1 MQKIVKRWTSLMLSV
16 LLAVSVCNW
25 NASAQG
31 IYDYPNTYDNTG
43 TESVDVVEIAKTQVG
58 YHEVAFCS
66 KYGIFRGN
74 ALGAWCNFFVH
85 WVLNE
90 AGIGKSRFPYTNAE
104 GYMSRRDNYSK
115 KYGIVYHKRD
125 GYTPIPGDI
134 FLTSGHMGIVIDSQH
149 IISGNDGNAVK
160 IKTIAELE
168 KYFGKITY
176 YLTPNY
182 QKHEVKI
189 DPAITRIIN
198 QDTDPRE
205 VPYEVGKVMAR
216 LKRNDKVT
224 LVAKFVNIY
233 GNTWYKADKGYW
245 IYGERLSEEKVSKI
259 SFAAQKSSN
268 RIMKKINEIITVP
281 APIMETVHGKTVI
294 PGPAP
299 KLDGYTFLGYSTKP
313 NAETPEYLIGQ
324 EIDVPLND
332 LNLYCVWKLERNT
345 MKLSS
350 NKVSLDLTDNIDA
363 SATVKAT
370 VEGYLD
376 VSKKEI
382 EVYSDNTNVVTVSA
396 TNNVFTNKLLKDTLT
411 ANINISAKT
420 PGNANIIVTV
430 KDLAGTPMVRQTI
443 IVNVDESYKVNF
455 YDGDTKATGTQTKY
469 FNKNLTLTDFIPEK
483 DEHIRFLGWSTSK
496 NSSVVSFG
504 PGDIYKD
511 NSSIDFYAVWVTDPF
526 IEPDFKDGVL
536 TITGKGN
543 MPSYPTGKTKWAQY
557 KDITKKIVIKSEA
570 NKEITSIG
578 SNAFA
583 GFKNVTE
590 IEIPNTVQYIG
601 SKAFNDTALSAVRI
615 PASIM
620 KIGNRAFGNCKNLV
634 YVQFETAS
642 AKARGIKGTRALS
655 DVEIGAFA
663 FENCVNLASVDL
675 PASVTELGTGAFTG
689 CSTLTEV
696 DLPDNLTSVEDS
708 VFFGCSSLTDV
719 EIPDTVTQIGDSAFN
734 GCTAL
739 PEIELPENLDTVGDQ
754 AFSGCAAIEEV
765 VIPDGIEDYGA
776 GIFANCSAL
785 TTVELPDDIEHIPD
799 AMFSGCTAMEA
810 IEIPDSVEVIG
821 SSAFRNCSALDDVE
835 ISENVTLISSDAFNG
850 CSAME
855 NIVIPSSVTEIG
867 DFAFSES
874 SLKTVE
880 LNEGLTTIGT
890 GAFAFC
896 EELEGIA
903 VPASVT
909 LIDDGAFMGCSA
921 MEEVELL
928 ESPMEIGDDA
938 FYGCSSLTNL
948 QLPESIVSLG
958 ENAFEGC
965 AASFTVACFSTS
977 SVYDQV
983 LDTCDHVDSIY
994 PVSGVSLNKST
1005 AAAFA
1010 GDTVQ
1015 LQAIV
1020 APANATDQSVVWTTN
1035 HPEIATVDENGLVS
1049 TTKGG
1054 TVVITATTNDNKLV
1068 AECEITVTVPVT
1080 GIDLSYHET
1089 TAYVGDSFNMG
1100 YSFEPTNPTSIGVS
1114 WTTTDP
1120 DVATVSES
1128 GEVTIV
1134 GVGSATITATTA
1146 DGGYTSSCVVNT
1158 EEYIDVEGVVL
1169 EQTELTLRVGDT
1181 EKINASVLPLNA
1193 TDPYI
1198 SYVVPEGAEEYI
1210 EMDEGGN
1217 ITALKV
1223 GTVAITVTAGGVEEK
1238 TCTVTILE
1246 EAYQVTWVVDGVET
1260 KVVYAPGAPIQ
1271 KPADPQKDGFDF
1283 KGWTPEIPDVMPKHD
1298 LTFTAVFE
1306 AVNPRTPGDVDES
1319 GTVTLR
1325 DAALISRYL
1334 AGGWDVTINT
1344 DNADVDGSNTVTLRD
1359 AALISRYLAGGWNV
1373 ELI

>member
-1 MQKIVKRWTSLMLSV
+1 MKKKVKRWTSLMLSV

-25 NASAQG
+25 NAGAQG
-31 IYDYPNTYDNTG
+31 INDYPNTYVNTG
-43 TESVDVVEIAKTQVG
+43 TESIDVVEIAKTQVG

-74 ALGAWCNFFVH
+74 AWAAWCNFFVQ

-90 AGIGKSRFPYTNAE
+90 AGMGKSRFPYTNAE

-134 FLTSGHMGIVIDSQH
+134 FLTSGHMGIVLDSQH

-168 KYFGKITY
+168 KYIGKIKY

-205 VPYEVGKVMAR
+205 APYEVCKVMAH

-224 LVAKFVNIY
+224 LVAKFVNVY

-245 IYGERLSEEKVSKI
+245 IYGERLSEEKVSQI

-281 APIMETVHGKTVI
+281 TPIVKTVYEKTVI

-313 NAETPEYLIGQ
+313 NAEKPEYLIGQ

-350 NKVSLDLTDNIDA
+350 NKVSLDLTDNIDS

-370 VEGYLD
+370 VEGFLD

-382 EVYSDNTNVVTVSA
+382 EVYSDNTKVVTVSA

-411 ANINISAKT
+411 ANINISAKA

-443 IVNVDESYKVNF
+443 IVNVDESYKVNY
-455 YDGDTKATGTQTKY
+455 YDGDTKVTSTQIKY
-469 FNKNLTLTDFIPEK
+469 FNKNLTLTDFVPEK
-483 DEHIRFLGWSTSK
+483 DAHSKFLGWSTSK

-511 NSSIDFYAVWVTDPF
+511 NASIDFYAVWVSDQFIDPP
-526 IEPDFKDGVL
+526 ILSGDTLIINGL
-536 TITGKGN
+536 GY
-543 MPSYPTGKTKWAQY
+543 MPSYPTGKTEWNKY
-557 KDITKKIVIKSEA
+557 KDSAKTIVIGSG
-570 NKEITSIG
+570 ITTIG

-590 IEIPNTVQYIG
+590 VEIPDTVQYIG
-601 SKAFNDTALSAVRI
+601 SKAFNDTALREVRI
-615 PASIM
+615 PASVM

-634 YVQFETAS
+634 YVQFGTAS
-642 AKARGIKGTRALS
+642 AKARGFNEARALT

-663 FENCVNLASVDL
+663 FEGCVNLESIVL
-675 PASVTELGTGAFTG
+675 PETVTELGTGAFTS
-689 CSTLTEV
+689 CSSLTEM
-696 DLPDNLTSVEDS
+696 DLPDGLTAVEDS

-719 EIPDTVTQIGDSAFN
+719 EIPDTITEIGDSAFN
-734 GCTAL
+734 GCTVL
-739 PEIELPENLDTVGDQ
+739 PEIELPENLDAVGDQ
-754 AFSGCAAIEEV
+754 AFAGCAAMEEV

-785 TTVELPDDIEHIPD
+785 TSVELPEDIEHIPD
-799 AMFSGCTAMEA
+799 AMFSGCTAMET

-821 SSAFRNCSALDDVE
+821 SSAFRNCMALDDVE
-835 ISENVTLISSDAFNG
+835 LSDNISLISSDAFNG

-855 NIVIPSSVTEIG
+855 NIVIPSSVTEVG

-874 SLKTVE
+874 GLKTVE

-921 MEEVELL
+921 LTDVELL
-928 ESPMEIGDDA
+928 ESSLEIGDDA
-938 FYGCSSLTNL
+938 FFGCSSLTNL

-965 AASFTVACFSTS
+965 ADSFTVVCFSTS

-983 LDTCDHVDSIY
+983 LDTCDRVDSIY

-1005 AAAFA
+1005 AAVYA

-1054 TVVITATTNDNKLV
+1054 TVVITAMTNDNKLA

-1080 GIDLSYHET
+1080 GIELSYHET
-1089 TAYVGDSFNMG
+1089 TAYVGDSFEMG
-1100 YSFEPTNPTSIGVS
+1100 YSFEPTNPTNIGVS
-1114 WTTTDP
+1114 WTTSDP
-1120 DVATVSES
+1120 NVATVSES

-1181 EKINASVLPLNA
+1181 AKINASVLPLNA

-1246 EAYQVTWVVDGVET
+1246 EAYQVTWVVDGVKT

-1306 AVNPRTPGDVDES
+1306 GINPRMPGDVDES

-1334 AGGWDVTINT
+1334 AGGWDVTINM